1 MIATVD
7 NAVMMVEDDASHADL
22 FRLAWND
29 AEAPAHLTVVASGD
43 EALSVLGVGT
53 PGAPARTPRLI
64 LLDLNLPG
72 LDGREV
78 LGAIR
83 ADHRYQ
89 DVPIVIFSTSRSSDD
104 IAQTTAAGAD
114 DYVVK
119 PLRYIDLLAV
129 VGGLTE
135 RWLSTQPDEGDR
147 T

>member
-1 MIATVD
+1 MTSTID

-43 EALSVLGVGT
+43 EALSRLGVGS

-83 ADHRYQ
+83 ADHHYE
-89 DVPIVIFSTSRSSDD
+89 DVPIVIFSTSRSPDD

-119 PLRYIDLLAV
+119 PLRYVDLLTV
-129 VGGLTE
+129 VAGITE
-135 RWLSTQPDEGDR
+135 RWLSTEPGEGDR